1 MSYRWLPN
9 FIETLALTARAAGKS
24 TCWLPERSMALMR
37 AFTEESKEASSNL
50 RLKEQVYWVTEQGY
64 IFVSGRGRGRGRAR
78 LEKALN
84 LYERRKTPIVSEI
97 PAWSKSIATQRPR
110 LEDIECVLSGEMSSS
125 SVEDSVGTYE
135 IMDTVRVSLGENG
148 YLYTSHD
155 ASDSESSEH

>member
-9 FIETLALTARAAGKS
+9 FIETLALTARAAEKS
-24 TCWLPERSMALMR
+24 ICWLPERSMALMR
-37 AFTEESKEASSNL
+37 AFTEEFKEASSNL
-50 RLKEQVYWVTEQGY
+50 RIKEQVYWVTEQGY
-64 IFVSGRGRGRGRAR
+64 ISVSERGRVRDR

-97 PAWSKSIATQRPR
+97 PAWSKPIATQRPS
-110 LEDIECVLSGEMSSS
+110 LEEIERVASSGEMSSL

-155 ASDSESSEH
+155 TSDSESSER

>member
-1 MSYRWLPN
+1 
-9 FIETLALTARAAGKS
+9 
-24 TCWLPERSMALMR
+24 MALMR
-37 AFTEESKEASSNL
+37 VFTEESKEANSNL

-64 IFVSGRGRGRGRAR
+64 IFVSGGGRERER

-97 PAWSKSIATQRPR
+97 PAWSKPIATQRPR
-110 LEDIECVLSGEMSSS
+110 LEDIERVLSGEMSSS

-155 ASDSESSEH
+155 ASDSESSER